1 VRVPRPRSASAVVFT
16 GAAELHG
23 FPFVR
28 HNVFLAQ
35 EYAREFEALFLAH
48 KLPHDPVVYV
58 CAQGREDDARAPAR
72 EEPVLVLVQAPATGD
87 RGAWGRKEIDACIHL
102 ATKTLARSGARLT
115 FDSLTATTPA
125 DFERAFP
132 GSGGALYGAATH
144 GKMAPLERPGSVSE
158 IPGLFLAGG
167 TVHPGAGV
175 PMAATSGLLA
185 ANAIATASP
194 STRP

>member
-1 VRVPRPRSASAVVFT
+1 VVFT
-16 GAAELHG
+16 GRAQLQE

-35 EYAREFEALFLAH
+35 EYAQEFEALFRTH
-48 KLPHDPVVYV
+48 TLPQDPVVYV
-58 CAQGREDDARAPAR
+58 CAQGREDDARAPATD
-72 EEPVLVLVQAPATGD
+72 EPVLVLVQAPATGD
-87 RGAWGRKEIDACIHL
+87 RGTWSRKEIDRCTHV
-102 ATKTLARSGARLT
+102 ATRTLARSGARVT
-115 FDSLTATTPA
+115 FESLTATTPA

-144 GKMAPLERPGSVSE
+144 GKMAPLERPGSMTGIS
-158 IPGLFLAGG
+158 GLFLAGG

-175 PMAATSGLLA
+175 PMAATSGVLA
-185 ANAIATASP
+185 ARAIATASP